1 MITIR
6 QGGKV
11 YGPGVF
17 MFEGEAAQV
26 KAALLAYG
34 TKAAKRL
41 AVEIGMPSDGIAYP
55 NGVVH
60 GVRDTAEARHAFGE
74 AENDDRTKLA
84 ELRKAMKCVATRL
97 SVFNRDGL
105 NDAQKRWLGHTL
117 DIAAAAMD
125 ADGTKAND

>member
-1 MITIR
+1 MVTVR

-41 AVEIGMPSDGIAYP
+41 ADEIGMPSDGVAYP
-55 NGVVH
+55 H
-60 GVRDTAEARHAFGE
+60 GIDGKS
-74 AENDDRTKLA
+74 DRMKLA

-105 NDAQKRWLGHTL
+105 NDAQKRWLGHTI

-125 ADGTKAND
+125 ADGTKTND